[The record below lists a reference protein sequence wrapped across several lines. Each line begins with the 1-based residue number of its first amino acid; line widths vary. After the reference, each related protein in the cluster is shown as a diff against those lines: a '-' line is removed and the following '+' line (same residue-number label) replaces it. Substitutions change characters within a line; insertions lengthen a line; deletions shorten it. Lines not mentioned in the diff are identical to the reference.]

1 MCNTKALSS
10 IILARTEL
18 TDQCASILERL
29 VEFVPKLQHLDVSW
43 NHLGP
48 SAATALAKGLN
59 PGKPCLDALASSQND
74 LLLGG
79 SAATR

>member
-1 MCNTKALSS
+1 MTGDDGLANLEAALCNTKALSS
-10 IILARTEL
+10 IVLARTDL
-18 TDQCASILERL
+18 TDCCASVLERL

-59 PGKPCLDALASSQND
+59 PGKP
-74 LLLGG
+74 LLL
-79 SAATR
+79 